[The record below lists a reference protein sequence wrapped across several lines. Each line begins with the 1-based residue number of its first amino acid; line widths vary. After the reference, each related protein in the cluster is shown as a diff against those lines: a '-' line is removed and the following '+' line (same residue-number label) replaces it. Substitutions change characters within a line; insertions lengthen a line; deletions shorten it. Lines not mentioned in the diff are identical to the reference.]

1 MASPKVSFSQRFHLI
16 MNSLC
21 SQFRFLLISLAPSHE
36 ILGRHILHYSLS
48 PMAHTSHTFP
58 RYTTW
63 KESEIDYKCVCPP
76 LPSLFPSP
84 SLSLLLPFPPLFPP
98 PSPPPPFPFPPLLL
112 PSPSPPSPSLPS
124 LPPPF
129 SVCPGATAGGNS
141 GDSDWNIGLCLQ
153 KSLSKL
159 AKFDL
164 KISRFSFSTY
174 TVHACILY

>member
-98 PSPPPPFPFPPLLL
+98 PLPLLL
-112 PSPSPPSPSLPS
+112 PSPSLPSSSPPPPLPPPPSPPSPLPS
-124 LPPPF
+124 QYVL
-129 SVCPGATAGGNS
+129 V
-141 GDSDWNIGLCLQ
+141 LL
-153 KSLSKL
+153 L
-159 AKFDL
+159 
-164 KISRFSFSTY
+164 
-174 TVHACILY
+174 VVILEIVTGILVFVFRSHLVSWQNLI